1 MQSRLTRLVLAVAL
15 AVAAGYLV
23 SDSLLF
29 AQDAEKGKEGKGKFE
44 KGKGKFE
51 KGKGAPEG
59 KKESNEIAE
68 LKARIAELEAK
79 LKGMMTAKEPKGPPA
94 KDEKKLPKFDF
105 KFDVKKDGKGGFP
118 PFGPCFGGKGG
129 PPFGPG
135 FGGKGQFPPF
145 DPKMAEKFKEFS
157 EKVKKLRDEY
167 FPPKADAKEP
177 MKKDFPGRGKGGP
190 PMGFGR
196 GGVGKIEASS
206 MADISRRL
214 DRIAAEIDE
223 LRKMIKSK

>member
-15 AVAAGYLV
+15 AAAAGYLV

-29 AQDAEKGKEGKGKFE
+29 AQDADKGKEGKGKFE
-44 KGKGKFE
+44 KGKFGKF
-51 KGKGAPEG
+51 GKGAPEG
-59 KKESNEIAE
+59 KKDSDEIAA

-79 LKGMMTAKEPKGPPA
+79 LQSMMAAKEPKGPPA

-105 KFDVKKDGKGGFP
+105 KKDAKVGFP
-118 PFGPCFGGKGG
+118 PFGPGFGGKGG

-135 FGGKGQFPPF
+135 FGGKGGFPAF

-167 FPPKADAKEP
+167 FPPKAEAKEA

-196 GGVGKIEASS
+196 GGFGKIEAGS

-214 DRIAAEIDE
+214 DRIASEIEE